1 MQRKHYTRVLT
12 IAGSDSGGGAGVQA
26 DIKTISALGCYA
38 ASAITAVTVQNT
50 MGVSD
55 VHPIPA
61 DIVEGQI
68 RAVLDDIGADAVKI
82 GMLQSRE
89 ITRRIAAVLGEYP
102 IRNIVLDPVMVSTSG
117 HRLIEPEAVE
127 ALVSSLMPLAR
138 VITPNIPE
146 AEILLGGKR
155 LSDQAS
161 LSEAAV
167 ELSRLTGASVLLK
180 AGHLAPDPSGADS
193 GAKEMTGASVLLKA
207 GHLAPEPDGAE
218 SGAGCRAEYEAEC
231 RAESECLSGAESGA
245 KSGAESRA
253 KSGADSGTM
262 VLTDYFYDAEKG
274 ELIEL
279 PAQAVATVNTHGTG
293 CTMSSALAA
302 HLAKGC
308 SLQDAARGA
317 KAYIAGA
324 IADGA
329 AYEIGHGH
337 GPVNHFFLN
346 KK

>member
-127 ALVSSLMPLAR
+127 ALVSCLIPLAR

-180 AGHLAPDPSGADS
+180 AGHLAP
-193 GAKEMTGASVLLKA
+193 
-207 GHLAPEPDGAE
+207 EPDGAE

-245 KSGAESRA
+245 KSAAESRA
-253 KSGADSGTM
+253 KSGAEPGAM
-262 VLTDYFYDAEKG
+262 VLTDYFYDAERG
-274 ELIEL
+274 ELIDL
-279 PAQAVATVNTHGTG
+279 PSQAVQTVNTHGTG

>member
-127 ALVSSLMPLAR
+127 ALVSCLMPLAR

-180 AGHLAPDPSGADS
+180 AGHLAP
-193 GAKEMTGASVLLKA
+193 
-207 GHLAPEPDGAE
+207 EPDGAE
-218 SGAGCRAEYEAEC
+218 SGAGCRAESEAEC

-245 KSGAESRA
+245 KSAAESGAKSAAKSRA
-253 KSGADSGTM
+253 KSEADRGAM
-262 VLTDYFYDAEKG
+262 VLTDYFYDAERG

-279 PAQAVATVNTHGTG
+279 PSQAVQTVNTHGTG

-308 SLQDAARGA
+308 SLQEAARGA

>member
-127 ALVSSLMPLAR
+127 ALVSCLIPLAR

-180 AGHLAPDPSGADS
+180 AGHLAP
-193 GAKEMTGASVLLKA
+193 
-207 GHLAPEPDGAE
+207 EPDGAE

-245 KSGAESRA
+245 KSGAD
-253 KSGADSGTM
+253 SGAM
-262 VLTDYFYDAEKG
+262 VLTDYFYDAERG

-279 PAQAVATVNTHGTG
+279 PSQAVQTVNTHGTG

>member
-61 DIVEGQI
+61 DIVEGLI

-127 ALVSSLMPLAR
+127 ALVSCLMPLAR

-180 AGHLAPDPSGADS
+180 AGHLAP
-193 GAKEMTGASVLLKA
+193 
-207 GHLAPEPDGAE
+207 EPDGAE

-231 RAESECLSGAESGA
+231 RAESECLSGAESRA
-245 KSGAESRA
+245 KSGAEP
-253 KSGADSGTM
+253 GTM
-262 VLTDYFYDAEKG
+262 VLTDYFYDAERG
-274 ELIEL
+274 ELIKL
-279 PAQAVATVNTHGTG
+279 PSQVVQTVNTHGTG

-308 SLQDAARGA
+308 SLQEAARGA

>member
-127 ALVSSLMPLAR
+127 ALVSCLMPLAR

-180 AGHLAPDPSGADS
+180 AGHLAP
-193 GAKEMTGASVLLKA
+193 
-207 GHLAPEPDGAE
+207 EPDGAE
-218 SGAGCRAEYEAEC
+218 SGAGCRAEYEAGCRAEYEAEC

-245 KSGAESRA
+245 KSAAESRV
-253 KSGADSGTM
+253 KSEADSGTM
-262 VLTDYFYDAEKG
+262 VLTDYFYDAERG

-279 PAQAVATVNTHGTG
+279 PSQAIQTVNTHGTG

-308 SLQDAARGA
+308 SLQEAARGA

>member
-127 ALVSSLMPLAR
+127 ALVSCLMPLAR

-180 AGHLAPDPSGADS
+180 AGHLAPDPSGA
-193 GAKEMTGASVLLKA
+193 
-207 GHLAPEPDGAE
+207 
-218 SGAGCRAEYEAEC
+218 EYEAEC
-231 RAESECLSGAESGA
+231 RAESECLSGAESRA
-245 KSGAESRA
+245 KSGA
-253 KSGADSGTM
+253 KSGADSGAM
-262 VLTDYFYDAEKG
+262 VLTDCFYDAERG

-279 PAQAVATVNTHGTG
+279 PSQAVKTVNTHGTG

>member
-127 ALVSSLMPLAR
+127 ALVSCLMPLAR

-180 AGHLAPDPSGADS
+180 AGHLAPDPSEADS

-245 KSGAESRA
+245 KSWAET
-253 KSGADSGTM
+253 GTM
-262 VLTDYFYDAEKG
+262 VLTDYFYDAERG

-279 PAQAVATVNTHGTG
+279 PSQAVQTVNTHGTG
-293 CTMSSALAA
+293 CTMSSAFAA

-308 SLQDAARGA
+308 SLQEAARGA

>member
-68 RAVLDDIGADAVKI
+68 RAVLDDIGADAIKI

-127 ALVSSLMPLAR
+127 ALVSCLMPLAR

-155 LSDQAS
+155 LGDQAS

-180 AGHLAPDPSGADS
+180 AGHLAPDP
-193 GAKEMTGASVLLKA
+193 
-207 GHLAPEPDGAE
+207 DGAE
-218 SGAGCRAEYEAEC
+218 SGAGCRAESEAGCRAEYEAEC

-245 KSGAESRA
+245 KSAAESRA
-253 KSGADSGTM
+253 KSWAEPEAM
-262 VLTDYFYDAEKG
+262 VLTDYFYDAERG

-279 PAQAVATVNTHGTG
+279 PSQAVQTVNTHGTG

-308 SLQDAARGA
+308 SLQEAARGA
-317 KAYIAGA
+317 KAYIARA

>member
-89 ITRRIAAVLGEYP
+89 ITQRIAAVLGEYP

-127 ALVSSLMPLAR
+127 ALVSCLMPLAR

-180 AGHLAPDPSGADS
+180 AGHLAPDPSEADS

-218 SGAGCRAEYEAEC
+218 SGAGCRAESEAEC
-231 RAESECLSGAESGA
+231 RAESECLSE
-245 KSGAESRA
+245 AESRA
-253 KSGADSGTM
+253 KSGADSGAM
-262 VLTDYFYDAEKG
+262 VLTDYFYDAERG
-274 ELIEL
+274 ELIDL
-279 PAQAVATVNTHGTG
+279 PSQAVQTVNTHGTG